1 VSRGLLSPRGTA
13 ALADLGG
20 RTPLVAGQRTGPA
33 RRRRRARALAR
44 LARRA
49 SVLVLVLGAVAAAL
63 AGARWVTTSPR
74 FAVAGVEVHGASRVP
89 VSRILA
95 AAAIP
100 PGANLWTLDGGA
112 VAARVSALPEIRRAD
127 VARELP
133 NRVTI
138 VVEERRPFTLVHAG
152 RLHWMDEDGRV
163 LGEERRAVVPGA
175 PVISGL
181 TEEELASMRT
191 TPGPKARAAV
201 ALIRALLR
209 SGSALAA
216 EISEIDMS
224 RPEGPVLYTVDGV
237 EVWLGAD
244 DWDER
249 LARLEGVLAQV
260 ATQDVSGV
268 DLRFKDQVVL
278 RRGAVR

>member
-1 VSRGLLSPRGTA
+1 VSRGLLSPRGVGS
-13 ALADLGG
+13 LADLGE
-20 RTPLVAGQRTGPA
+20 RTPLVARQRVSA
-33 RRRRRARALAR
+33 ARRRARALAR
-44 LARRA
+44 LTRRA
-49 SVLVLVLGAVAAAL
+49 AVAALFLAGAGVVL
-63 AGARWVTTSPR
+63 AGARWVITSPR
-74 FAVAGVEVHGASRVP
+74 FAVAAVEVRGASRVP
-89 VSRILA
+89 VPRILA
-95 AAAIP
+95 AAAIA
-100 PGANLWTLDGGA
+100 PGANLWTLDSGA
-112 VAARVSALPEIRRAD
+112 VAARVASLPEIRRAD
-127 VARELP
+127 VVRELP

-138 VVEERRPFTLVHAG
+138 VVEERRPFTLVHAA
-152 RLHWMDEDGRV
+152 RLHWMDEDGHV
-163 LGEERRAVVPGA
+163 LGEERRAVSPGA

-191 TPGPKARAAV
+191 APGPKARAAV
-201 ALIRALLR
+201 ALIRTLLR
-209 SGSALAA
+209 SGTTLAA

-237 EVWLGAD
+237 EVRLGAE

-278 RRGAVR
+278 RRGTSR

>member
-1 VSRGLLSPRGTA
+1 
-13 ALADLGG
+13 
-20 RTPLVAGQRTGPA
+20 
-33 RRRRRARALAR
+33 
-44 LARRA
+44 
-49 SVLVLVLGAVAAAL
+49 
-63 AGARWVTTSPR
+63 
-74 FAVAGVEVHGASRVP
+74 
-89 VSRILA
+89 
-95 AAAIP
+95 
-100 PGANLWTLDGGA
+100 
-112 VAARVSALPEIRRAD
+112 
-127 VARELP
+127 
-133 NRVTI
+133 
-138 VVEERRPFTLVHAG
+138 VHAA

-191 TPGPKARAAV
+191 APGPKARAAV

-209 SGSALAA
+209 SGNALAA

-224 RPEGPVLYTVDGV
+224 RPEGPVLYTVDGI
-237 EVWLGAD
+237 EVRLGAE

>member
-1 VSRGLLSPRGTA
+1 VSRGLLSPRGGA
-13 ALADLGG
+13 ALSDLGE
-20 RTPLVAGQRTGPA
+20 RTPLVARQRTGPA

-44 LARRA
+44 FARRA
-49 SVLVLVLGAVAAAL
+49 AVCVLVLGVVAAAL
-63 AGARWVTTSPR
+63 VGARWVTTSPR
-74 FAVAGVEVHGASRVP
+74 FAIAGVEVHGASRVP

-100 PGANLWTLDGGA
+100 PGTNLWTLDGGA

-127 VARELP
+127 VVRELP
-133 NRVTI
+133 NRLTI
-138 VVEERRPFTLVHAG
+138 VVEERRPFTLVHAA

-163 LGEERRAVVPGA
+163 LGEERRAVVPGV

-191 TPGPKARAAV
+191 APGPKARAAV

-209 SGSALAA
+209 SGNALAA

-224 RPEGPVLYTVDGV
+224 RPEGPVLYTVDGI
-237 EVWLGAD
+237 EVRLGAD

>member
-1 VSRGLLSPRGTA
+1 MSRGLLSPRGTA

-49 SVLVLVLGAVAAAL
+49 TVVVLVLGAVAAAL

-100 PGANLWTLDGGA
+100 PGANLWTLDSGA

-237 EVWLGAD
+237 EVRLGAD